1 MKKAANRLGNRSTRP
16 QYDSGLYLLILK
28 LDKRW
33 RIKVGRLP
41 ATCFEP
47 GYYVYVGRAK
57 RGLKGRIQRHLKKNK
72 KIFWHIDYL
81 THYAQ
86 ILNVLIKPGAY
97 DECRT
102 VRKLRK
108 LIKDSAIPLPGFGA
122 SDCRCLG
129 HLLHLPNATNLRN
142 LTKIISSS
150 MDFVVQSK
158 MRNVS

>member
-1 MKKAANRLGNRSTRP
+1 M
-16 QYDSGLYLLILK
+16 ILK

-33 RIKVGRLP
+33 WIKVGRLP

-108 LIKDSAIPLPGFGA
+108 LIKDSAIPLRGFGA

-129 HLLHLPNATNLRN
+129 HLLYLPALTSIKNLEELLFQTEGFKGLN
-142 LTKIISSS
+142 
-150 MDFVVQSK
+150 
-158 MRNVS
+158 